1 MAKKKFIGEDGK
13 TYVAKMKKPFYK
25 RVWFWILAIVIIG
38 GIGSAL
44 GGGSDDSSATDAAT
58 KTSKSTTTAKS
69 ESTTEASTET
79 KTSTLKENYDKVIIG
94 DILTNGDGGST
105 LEEVKAIFGEP
116 NSTSET
122 NIEGQTAKMLTWSGL
137 KGGSILS
144 SVVISFS
151 NDKAVSKAVTG
162 LKVAKH
168 AKATLEQFNAVTTD
182 GTYTEDQAK
191 QTFGDPDSISETLI
205 NGQTQVL
212 LSWSKY
218 VSGDAGANFNIT
230 FDGGVATN
238 KAQFSMK

>member
-13 TYVAKMKKPFYK
+13 TYVAKVKKPFYK
-25 RVWFWILAIVIIG
+25 RVWFWILAIIIIG

-44 GGGSDDSSATDAAT
+44 GGGSDDSSTTEVAT
-58 KTSKSTTTAKS
+58 KTSKSTTGIEAKS
-69 ESTTEASTET
+69 TTTSSTET

-94 DILTNGDGGST
+94 DILANGDGGST

-162 LKVAKH
+162 LKVPKH
-168 AKATLEQFNAVTTD
+168 DKATLEQFNAVTTD
-182 GTYTEDQAK
+182 GTYTEEQAK
-191 QTFGDPDSISETLI
+191 QTFGEPDSISETLV
-205 NGQTQVL
+205 NGQNQVL
-212 LSWSKY
+212 LSWTKY
-218 VSGDAGANFNIT
+218 VSGDIGANFNIT
-230 FDGGVATN
+230 FDGGTATN